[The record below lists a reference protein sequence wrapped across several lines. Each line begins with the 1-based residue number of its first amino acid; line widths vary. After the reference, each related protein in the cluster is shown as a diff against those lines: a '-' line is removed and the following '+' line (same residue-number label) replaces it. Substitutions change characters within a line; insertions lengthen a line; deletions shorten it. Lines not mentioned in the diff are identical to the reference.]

1 METFCKG
8 YKFPNGVP
16 MSDQL
21 KPTLDSFIEYAQAQ
35 GDTRSRDEF
44 LDYFGKLI
52 GDTVDFPTQ
61 NLKE

>member
-1 METFCKG
+1 MGTFYKG

-21 KPTLDSFIEYAQAQ
+21 KLTIDRYIEYAQAQ
-35 GDTRSRDEF
+35 GDPRSRDEF

-52 GDTVDFPTQ
+52 GDTVDFPSQ